1 MQCCNDHQG
10 CCPKHVQVG
19 VKESN
24 CKKKAVHRCILLI
37 SNENEWSI
45 NEINVKYPRIE
56 IAMHK

>member
-45 NEINVKYPRIE
+45 NEINVK
-56 IAMHK
+56 